1 MNDMNKLP
9 KLTLSIKR
17 PVIDSSLKSKV
28 VVVNKIDKEIESNV
42 VFNSVLKAKLVVSE
56 QSIVKPKQSNK
67 NLDIT
72 VSETPK
78 KVVEVVKVETD
89 KFTYKL
95 YWKVLEYVRLKYPN
109 CFTVPPVP
117 LAIGIHKELIN
128 LNILIDFNISKKQL
142 DSFFYFYCNTP
153 EYKEKIESGVER
165 VGLKLNKE
173 NL

>member
-17 PVIDSSLKSKV
+17 SVIDPSLKSKV
-28 VVVNKIDKEIESNV
+28 VVVNKIDKEIESKV
-42 VFNSVLKAKLVVSE
+42 VFNSVLKAKVVVSE

-67 NLDIT
+67 NVDMT

-78 KVVEVVKVETD
+78 KVEKVEKVESD

-95 YWKVLEYVRLKYPN
+95 YWEILNHLQKKHPE
-109 CFTVPPVP
+109 CFTVPAVP

-128 LNILIDFNISKKQL
+128 LNILIDLNISKKQL
-142 DSFFYFYCNTP
+142 DSFFHFYCSTP
-153 EYKEKIESGVER
+153 EYKEKVESGVER
-165 VGLKLNKE
+165 VELK
-173 NL
+173 

>member
-17 PVIDSSLKSKV
+17 PVIDPSLKSKV
-28 VVVNKIDKEIESNV
+28 VVANKIDKEIESNV
-42 VFNSVLKAKLVVSE
+42 VFNSVLKAKVVFSE

-67 NLDIT
+67 NVDMT

-78 KVVEVVKVETD
+78 KVEKVEKVESD

-95 YWKVLEYVRLKYPN
+95 YWKILNHLQKKHPE
-109 CFTVPPVP
+109 CFTVPAVP

-128 LNILIDFNISKKQL
+128 ESILINLNISKRQL
-142 DSFFYFYCNTP
+142 GSFFHFYCNTP
-153 EYKEKIESGVER
+153 EYIETVSNGVER
-165 VGLKLNKE
+165 VGLK
-173 NL
+173 

>member
-1 MNDMNKLP
+1 MGQFWTHLVGQFW
-9 KLTLSIKR
+9 TL
-17 PVIDSSLKSKV
+17 ID
-28 VVVNKIDKEIESNV
+28 I
-42 VFNSVLKAKLVVSE
+42 
-56 QSIVKPKQSNK
+56 KPKQSNK
-67 NLDIT
+67 NVDMT

-128 LNILIDFNISKKQL
+128 LNILSEDLSPFNDWGKL
-142 DSFFYFYCNTP
+142 MVHFG
-153 EYKEKIESGVER
+153 KIESCLVKF
-165 VGLKLNKE
+165 VKE
-173 NL
+173 SGYQSLTCNF